1 MTSRICRVLRSLA
14 ARPDGRLTL
23 DDAQLLRYSRQIML
37 PELDIGGQEALL
49 EARVLVVGLGG
60 LGSPLA
66 LYLTAAGIGHLA
78 LVDDDRVDA
87 SNLQRQILHGQADIH
102 RAKTASA
109 ADRLRALNPAVELT
123 LLEGRLEG
131 GTLDTAVAGADLI
144 VDGTDN
150 LATRYALNRACL
162 KHRKPW
168 VSAAAIRFEA
178 QITCFD
184 PRRDDSPCYRCLW
197 PDAED
202 LALNCAENGVIA
214 PLVGSI
220 GALQALEAI
229 KLIAGIGEPL
239 VGRILTFDALSC
251 RWQEFRLRRRADCAD
266 CGEVSLR
273 KN

>member
-1 MTSRICRVLRSLA
+1 M
-14 ARPDGRLTL
+14 

-37 PELDIGGQEALL
+37 PELDVAGQERLL
-49 EARVLVVGLGG
+49 GSRVLLVGLGG

-66 LYLTAAGIGHLA
+66 LYLTAAGIGHLT

-87 SNLQRQILHGQADIH
+87 SNLQRQILHGEADID

-109 ADRLRALNPAVELT
+109 ADRLRALNPAIKLR
-123 LLEGRLEG
+123 LLEDRLEG
-131 GTLDTAVAGADLI
+131 ERLDEAVASVDLV

-162 KHRKPW
+162 QHRRPW
-168 VSAAAIRFEA
+168 VCAAAIRFEA

-184 PRRDDSPCYRCLW
+184 PRLETSPCYRCLW
-197 PDAED
+197 PDAEE
-202 LALNCAENGVIA
+202 LEMNCAENGVIA

-229 KLIAGIGEPL
+229 KLITGIGETL
-239 VGRILTFDALSC
+239 VGRILTFDALGC
-251 RWQEFRLRRRADCAD
+251 RWQEFRLRRRDDCAD
-266 CGEVSLR
+266 CGP
-273 KN
+273 

>member
-1 MTSRICRVLRSLA
+1 M
-14 ARPDGRLTL
+14 

-37 PELDIGGQEALL
+37 PELDVAGQERLL
-49 EARVLVVGLGG
+49 DARVLVVGLGG

-66 LYLTAAGIGHLA
+66 LYLTAAGIGHLT
-78 LVDDDRVDA
+78 LVDDDRVEA
-87 SNLQRQILHGQADIH
+87 SNLQRQVLHGQADIH
-102 RAKTASA
+102 RPKTDSA
-109 ADRLRALNPAVELT
+109 ADRLRALNPEVDLR
-123 LLEGRLEG
+123 LIDSRLEG
-131 GTLDTAVAGADLI
+131 EALDAAVASVDLV

-162 KHRKPW
+162 QHGRPW

-184 PRRDDSPCYRCLW
+184 PRLESSPCYRCLW
-197 PDAED
+197 PDAEE

-229 KLIAGIGEPL
+229 KLIAGIGEAL
-239 VGRILTFDALSC
+239 VGRVLTFDGLDC

-266 CGEVSLR
+266 CGNLPATPTRERGTS
-273 KN
+273 NQ

>member
-1 MTSRICRVLRSLA
+1 M
-14 ARPDGRLTL
+14 
-23 DDAQLLRYSRQIML
+23 DDAALLRYSRQIML
-37 PELDIGGQEALL
+37 PELDVVGQEKLL
-49 EARVLVVGLGG
+49 GARVLVVGLGG

-66 LYLTAAGIGHLA
+66 LYLTAAGIGHLT

-87 SNLQRQILHGQADIH
+87 SNLQRQILHGEADID

-109 ADRLRALNPAVELT
+109 ADRLRALNPAIELR
-123 LLEGRLEG
+123 LLEDRLEG
-131 GTLDTAVAGADLI
+131 EGLDEAVASVDLL

-162 KHRKPW
+162 RHGKPW

-184 PRRDDSPCYRCLW
+184 PRRDTSPCYRCLW
-197 PDAED
+197 PDAEE

-229 KLIAGIGEPL
+229 KLIAGIGEAL
-239 VGRILTFDALSC
+239 VGRVLTFDALDC

-266 CGEVSLR
+266 CGSPPTIRERSASP
-273 KN
+273 

>member
-1 MTSRICRVLRSLA
+1 M
-14 ARPDGRLTL
+14 

-37 PELDIGGQEALL
+37 PEFDVAGQEKLL
-49 EARVLVVGLGG
+49 GAHVLVVGLGG

-66 LYLTAAGIGHLA
+66 LYLAAAGIGHLT
-78 LVDDDRVDA
+78 LVDADRVDA
-87 SNLQRQILHGQADIH
+87 SNLQRQILHGEGDID

-109 ADRLRALNPAVELT
+109 AERLRALNPTVELS
-123 LLEGRLEG
+123 LLEDRLAG
-131 GTLDTAVAGADLI
+131 DRLDGAVAGVDLI

-150 LATRYALNRACL
+150 LATRYAVNRACL
-162 KHRKPW
+162 KHHKPW

-184 PRRDDSPCYRCLW
+184 PRQDRSPCYRCLW

-202 LALNCAENGVIA
+202 LELNCAENGVIA
-214 PLVGSI
+214 PLVGTI

-229 KLIAGIGEPL
+229 KLITGVGEPL
-239 VGRILTFDALSC
+239 VGRILTFDALTC

-266 CGEVSLR
+266 CGSPSSPPTR
-273 KN
+273 SDGSQA

>member
-1 MTSRICRVLRSLA
+1 M
-14 ARPDGRLTL
+14 

-37 PELDIGGQEALL
+37 PEIDVAGQEKLL
-49 EARVLVVGLGG
+49 AARILVVGLGG

-66 LYLTAAGIGHLA
+66 LYLAAAGVGSLTLA
-78 LVDDDRVDA
+78 DDDRVEA
-87 SNLQRQILHGQADIH
+87 SNLQRQILHQQADID
-102 RAKTASA
+102 RPKTASA
-109 ADRLRALNPAVELT
+109 ADHLRRLNPEVGLQ
-123 LLEGRLEG
+123 LIDDRLEG
-131 GTLDTAVAGADLI
+131 AALDAAVARVDLI

-184 PRRDDSPCYRCLW
+184 PRLEHSPCYRCLW
-197 PDAED
+197 PDAEE
-202 LALNCAENGVIA
+202 LELNCAENGVIA

-229 KLIAGIGEPL
+229 KLITGIGETL
-239 VGRILTFDALSC
+239 VGRILTFDGLTC
-251 RWQEFRLRRRADCAD
+251 RWQEFRLRRRDDCIDCAPP
-266 CGEVSLR
+266 L
-273 KN
+273 

>member
-1 MTSRICRVLRSLA
+1 M
-14 ARPDGRLTL
+14 

-37 PELDIGGQEALL
+37 PELDVDGQERLL
-49 EARVLVVGLGG
+49 AARVLVVGLGG

-66 LYLTAAGIGHLA
+66 LYLTAAGVGHLT
-78 LVDDDRVDA
+78 LVDDDCVEA
-87 SNLQRQILHGQADIH
+87 SNLQRQILHGQADID
-102 RAKTASA
+102 RAKTDSA
-109 ADRLRALNPAVELT
+109 ADRLRQLNPAVELS

-131 GTLDTAVAGADLI
+131 EGLDAAVANVDVV

-150 LATRYALNRACL
+150 LATRYALNEACIE
-162 KHRKPW
+162 HQRPW

-184 PRRDDSPCYRCLW
+184 PRQDDSPCYRCLW

-229 KLIAGIGEPL
+229 KLIAGIGETL

-266 CGEVSLR
+266 CGSSS
-273 KN
+273 